1 MCSDRVMVPYD
12 PARATRVYTDGGPEG
27 AQATV
32 AQLYQ
37 HDQAGPQWRPVAHT
51 ARAWTDPE
59 RRYSQIEKESNALL
73 TGIASNKMYLL
84 GVPFEAV
91 VDHKP
96 LVPLYNNPKRPKQMR
111 IDRHRMKLSAYNFKL
126 IHMAGDKIPCDY
138 GSRTGCP
145 RRKEYSKQEEAEWEV
160 EDDTEIYVNKVMEE
174 QLPDAVTKEILQQE
188 TAKDKTL
195 TMLIED
201 IHRGVCRNSLTRFS
215 QVFDELTVMDGMVVR
230 GDQLV
235 IPEELQPIV
244 VQLLRLSL
252 IHI

>member
-1 MCSDRVMVPYD
+1 MRDVKSFLQTVQFNAVYMAAEEPGETHFPELTAPLRDLTKRKVKFSWTARHQKHFDLIKERMCSDRVMVPYD

-59 RRYSQIEKESNALL
+59 RRYSQIEKGSNALL

-96 LVPLYNNPKRPKQMR
+96 LVPLYNNPRRPKQMR

-126 IHMAGDKIPCDY
+126 IHMA
-138 GSRTGCP
+138 
-145 RRKEYSKQEEAEWEV
+145 
-160 EDDTEIYVNKVMEE
+160 
-174 QLPDAVTKEILQQE
+174 
-188 TAKDKTL
+188 
-195 TMLIED
+195 
-201 IHRGVCRNSLTRFS
+201 
-215 QVFDELTVMDGMVVR
+215 
-230 GDQLV
+230 
-235 IPEELQPIV
+235 
-244 VQLLRLSL
+244 
-252 IHI
+252 